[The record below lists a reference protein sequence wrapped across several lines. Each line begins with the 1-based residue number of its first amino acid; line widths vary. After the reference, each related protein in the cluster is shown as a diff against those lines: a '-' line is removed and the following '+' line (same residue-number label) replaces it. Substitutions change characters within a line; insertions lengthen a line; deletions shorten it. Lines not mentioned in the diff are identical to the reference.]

1 MSAMTL
7 DQLAE
12 EILKQIEKLT
22 PEEKRECREHL
33 RWSLYDSKLR
43 KCIDTR

>member
-7 DQLAE
+7 DQMTE
-12 EILKQIEKLT
+12 ELLKLIEKLT

-43 KCIDTR
+43 KNFVH

>member
-7 DQLAE
+7 DQLTE
-12 EILKQIEKLT
+12 ELLKQIEKLT

-33 RWSLYDSKLR
+33 LWWLYDSKLR
-43 KCIDTR
+43 KNVMH